1 MKYKEA
7 GVDIDKGIQSV
18 KRIKAHVK
26 KTFSSSVISDIGA
39 FGAMYSGVFGMKEPV
54 LVSSADGV
62 GTKLIIAQ
70 KTGYFENVGAD
81 IVNHSIDD
89 ILSVGAK
96 PLYFLDYIGAG
107 KIEPD
112 IIETIIASMSDA
124 CCEAGM
130 SLIGGEMAEMGAVY
144 NYEHYDIVGFITGI
158 AEKSRIMTGSSIKPG
173 DSIIG
178 LKSNGF
184 HTNGFSL
191 VRSII
196 DKNKID
202 INASP
207 DFSDEPLY
215 RILLRPHRSYFNEV
229 YPQLEKGMLT
239 GIAHITGGGFYDNIS
254 RVLPENTDA
263 VIKDGSWTVPP
274 LFEMIVKAGNVDFE
288 EARRVFNMGIGMV
301 LFCREEHS
309 EAIVRELDSN
319 EELALIIGKA
329 ESGTGTVRFT

>member
-7 GVDIDKGIQSV
+7 GVDIDKGLESV

-26 KTFSSSVISDIGA
+26 KTFSKNVISDIGA
-39 FGAMYSGVFGMKEPV
+39 FGAMYSGAFDMKDPV

-70 KTGYFENVGAD
+70 KTGYFDNVGAD

-89 ILSVGAK
+89 ILCIGAK

-112 IIETIIASMSDA
+112 VIETIIASMSAA
-124 CCEAGM
+124 CCDAGM

-158 AEKSRIMTGSSIKPG
+158 ADRESIITGSEIHEG

-178 LKSNGF
+178 LKSSGF

-191 VRSII
+191 VRAII
-196 DKNKID
+196 DEAGID
-202 INASP
+202 INAVP
-207 DFSDEPLY
+207 EFSDEPLY
-215 RILLRPHRSYFNEV
+215 KLLLKPHRPYFNEV
-229 YPQLEKGMLT
+229 HPLVQEKKIR

-254 RVLPENTDA
+254 RILPENTDA
-263 VIKDGSWTVPP
+263 VINGNSWERPA
-274 LFEMIVKAGNVDFE
+274 LFRMIAEAGKVEFE
-288 EARRVFNMGIGMV
+288 EAHRVFNMGIGMV
-301 LFCREEHS
+301 LFCRQEDEKYVLEFVNS
-309 EAIVRELDSN
+309 KGNLGI
-319 EELALIIGKA
+319 LIGRA
-329 ESGTGTVRFT
+329 EKGTGRVRFN

>member
-7 GVDIDKGIQSV
+7 GVDIDKGLESV

-39 FGAMYSGVFGMKEPV
+39 FGAMYSGVFDIKEPV

-70 KTGYFENVGAD
+70 QTGYFDNVGAD

-107 KIEPD
+107 KIKPD
-112 IIETIIASMSDA
+112 IIETILASMSNA

-158 AEKSRIMTGSSIKPG
+158 AEKSRIMTGTSIKPG

-178 LKSNGF
+178 LRSNGF

-196 DKNKID
+196 DKNDID
-202 INASP
+202 LKANP
-207 DFSDEPLY
+207 EFSDEPLY
-215 RILLRPHRSYFNEV
+215 RILLKPHRSYFNEV
-229 YPQLEKGMLT
+229 YPQLERGMLT

-263 VIKDGSWTVPP
+263 VIKDGSWKVPP
-274 LFEMIVKAGNVDFE
+274 LFEMIVKAGNVEFE

-309 EAIVRELDSN
+309 EAVVKELNSK

-329 ESGTGTVRFT
+329 ESGTGTVRFA